1 MSIKKRNIL
10 SIIMVLCIVIGS
22 MMPCFAWENI
32 ANLTTG
38 DPWKFSSFDA
48 GPNTRAYILKGKS
61 KSHNQEVSA
70 HSVYF
75 INAVYSKA
83 NDKESNYVQDTLVLV
98 KPNNSV
104 TANVPSSLFTTKK
117 YYRML
122 LNPYGTNTTSCRAKG
137 TQSNLQQ

>member
-1 MSIKKRNIL
+1 
-10 SIIMVLCIVIGS
+10 MVLCIVIGS

-48 GPNTRAYILKGKS
+48 GANTRAYILKGKS

-83 NDKESNYVQDTLVLV
+83 NDKESNYVQDTLVSLNLIIVLRRTFLHHYLLQKNITECYLIHMELIQLV
-98 KPNNSV
+98 AGLRVLRV
-104 TANVPSSLFTTKK
+104 TF
-117 YYRML
+117 
-122 LNPYGTNTTSCRAKG
+122 
-137 TQSNLQQ
+137 SNKSAIFYKR